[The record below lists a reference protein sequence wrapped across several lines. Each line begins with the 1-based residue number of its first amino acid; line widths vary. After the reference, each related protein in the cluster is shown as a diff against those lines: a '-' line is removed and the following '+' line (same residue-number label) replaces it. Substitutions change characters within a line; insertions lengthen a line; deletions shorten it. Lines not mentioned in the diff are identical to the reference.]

1 MDSICAPAGRICRQ
15 WMRRRRRHTRFKCD
29 WSSDVC
35 SSDLLITLRGAPMFM
50 RMNIG
55 APRSVIR
62 QALEQIAN
70 AANTQDPAQ
79 TE

>member
-1 MDSICAPAGRICRQ
+1 VQEAGVGL
-15 WMRRRRRHTRFKCD
+15 
-29 WSSDVC
+29 SP
-35 SSDLLITLRGAPMFM
+35 GALFGTPGSGFM

-55 APRSVIR
+55 APRSVIK

-70 AANTQDPAQ
+70 AANTHGSTQ

>member
-1 MDSICAPAGRICRQ
+1 VLFGTPGSG
-15 WMRRRRRHTRFKCD
+15 
-29 WSSDVC
+29 
-35 SSDLLITLRGAPMFM
+35 FM

-70 AANTQDPAQ
+70 AANTQDHAQ
-79 TE
+79 ME